1 MNINRQLLEAA
12 NLNPTKNSRQE
23 YIFELCEH
31 IEKNE
36 LTLPLYQRDI
46 SWTLQKSVELLN
58 YQLLSKSPISAISIN
73 IINNTSA
80 EFAVPQV
87 SFIERELLSCTVRG
101 QMSVVDGQQRLTTNY
116 KAYCNHPDF
125 KNVVLDL
132 GKGEFIINIENYR
145 KNQIPVGIL
154 LNKDDTK
161 LIEYTENNKALSS
174 PIIVNALLQIRNKIK
189 TYQYTINFA
198 TDLSEDEQINWFEV
212 LNNAGSRVS
221 IIQMRFSKLKTHGI
235 DVYTQYTHVYRTKI
249 LEYGYD
255 YFTPQKTN
263 VSYPIA
269 ALNPA
274 YEILISKRHSN
285 NFAPI
290 SSDTKENQLCNLK
303 PEQLV
308 KCFEIT
314 LDALDKVLK
323 FIDDNRLKKYNRSD
337 YINYLIGYFVFHE
350 EKITDNQKD
359 SLINWYN
366 SVDFT
371 NKSNTE
377 RRKKY
382 SELLNL

>member
-1 MNINRQLLEAA
+1 MNINKQLLEAA

-23 YIFELCEH
+23 YIFTLCEY

-36 LTLPLYQRDI
+36 LTLPLYQRDM
-46 SWTLQKSVELLN
+46 SWTLQKCVELLN

-73 IINNTSA
+73 IINNTSK

-87 SFIERELLSCTVRG
+87 SFIERELIPNAVRG

-116 KAYCNHPDF
+116 KAYCNHPDL
-125 KNVVLDL
+125 KNIVLDL
-132 GKGEFIINIENYR
+132 GKGEFVITNEPYH

-154 LNKDDTK
+154 LNKDDIS
-161 LIEYTENNKALSS
+161 LINYTESNKALSS

-221 IIQMRFSKLKTHGI
+221 IIQMRFSKLKAHGI

-274 YEILISKRHSN
+274 YEILISGRHSN

-290 SSDTKENQLCNLK
+290 SSDTKESQLCNLK
-303 PEQLV
+303 PEELL
-308 KCFEIT
+308 KCFSIT
-314 LDALDKVLK
+314 LKALDEVLK
-323 FIDDNRLKKYNRSD
+323 FIEDNKLKKYNRSD
-337 YINYLIGYFVFHE
+337 YINYLIGYFVFHNE
-350 EKITDNQKD
+350 GITDKQKN

-366 SVDFT
+366 NVNFT
-371 NKSNTE
+371 NQSNTA
-377 RRKKY
+377 RRKIY
-382 SELLNL
+382 SHLLKL

>member
-23 YIFELCEH
+23 YIFTLCEY

-46 SWTLQKSVELLN
+46 SWTLHKCVELLN

-73 IINNTSA
+73 IINNTD
-80 EFAVPQV
+80 EKFAVPQV
-87 SFIERELLSCTVRG
+87 SFIERDLLPNAVRG

-116 KAYCNHPDF
+116 KAYCNHPDL

-132 GKGEFIINIENYR
+132 GKGEFIINPEAYR

-161 LIEYTENNKALSS
+161 LIEYTEKNKTLSS
-174 PIIVNALLQIRNKIK
+174 PAIVNALLQIRNKIK

-221 IIQMRFSKLKTHGI
+221 IIQMRFSKLKAHGI
-235 DVYTQYTHVYRTKI
+235 DVYTQYTHVYRNKV
-249 LEYGYD
+249 LDYGYD
-255 YFTPQKTN
+255 YFTPQKAN

-274 YEILISKRHSN
+274 YILLAYI
-285 NFAPI
+285 
-290 SSDTKENQLCNLK
+290 LC
-303 PEQLV
+303 E
-308 KCFEIT
+308 
-314 LDALDKVLK
+314 VL
-323 FIDDNRLKKYNRSD
+323 YYSRSA
-337 YINYLIGYFVFHE
+337 VCH
-350 EKITDNQKD
+350 
-359 SLINWYN
+359 
-366 SVDFT
+366 
-371 NKSNTE
+371 
-377 RRKKY
+377 
-382 SELLNL
+382 